1 MSPRALACP
10 SPDAATYPSGVPP
23 VPALLDRPTTLTQR
37 AKAVW
42 RRAPWLFTVL
52 NLSTFLLLWQWV
64 AASDVLSDLFFPA
77 PSEVFAELW
86 DGFTTGFLWEHI
98 FSSFKNFTLGLGLS
112 CLIAIPVGLVM
123 GANRYVDA
131 LVSPYVWALASMPSV
146 ALVPLLVL
154 MLGFTDA
161 AKISLIVLSAVFP
174 IMINC
179 MAGVKTVDKSLLTA
193 GQVFGAKKR
202 QLYSRVV
209 LPSAAPF
216 VISGVN
222 QGMSQALIGLV
233 VAEMFATRQGLGY
246 VMVRAQESFNAPLLY
261 GVLILL
267 VVISLTFVELM
278 RRLEARVAPWQTLD
292 GI

>member
-1 MSPRALACP
+1 MSARTAV
-10 SPDAATYPSGVPP
+10 SSAATVTRGRATDDPSTPP
-23 VPALLDRPTTLTQR
+23 APGGLRSRVA
-37 AKAVW
+37 AAW
-42 RRAPWLFTVL
+42 RRAPWLFSVA
-52 NLSTFLLLWQWV
+52 NVGTFLLLWQWL
-64 AASDVLSDLFFPA
+64 ASAGVLSDLFFPA
-77 PSEVFAELW
+77 PTAVFAELW
-86 DGFTTGFLWEHI
+86 EGFSTGLLWVHI
-98 FSSFKNFTLGLGLS
+98 GSSFQNFTIGLGLS
-112 CLIAIPVGLVM
+112 CLIAIPLGLVM

-233 VAEMFATRQGLGY
+233 VAEMFATRYGLGY
-246 VMVRAQESFNAPLLY
+246 LMVRAQESFNAPLLY

-267 VVISLTFVELM
+267 VVISLTFVEIM

>member
-1 MSPRALACP
+1 MTPQSVAQRSKTASLPTSR
-10 SPDAATYPSGVPP
+10 PDLPP
-23 VPALLDRPTTLTQR
+23 PLGQPLTVSQR
-37 AKAVW
+37 AAILW
-42 RRAPWLFTVL
+42 RRAPWLFTVV
-52 NLSTFLLLWQWV
+52 NVGTFLLLWQWFAV
-64 AASDVLSDLFFPA
+64 SNVLSDLFFPA
-77 PSEVFAELW
+77 PTEVFAELW
-86 DGFTTGFLWEHI
+86 DGLSTGYLWIHI
-98 FSSFKNFTLGLGLS
+98 ASSFQNFTIGLGLS

-123 GANRYVDA
+123 GANRYADA

-154 MLGFTDA
+154 IFGFTDA

-179 MAGVKTVDKSLLTA
+179 MAGVKTVDKTLLTA
-193 GQVFGAKKR
+193 GRVFGARRR

-233 VAEMFATRQGLGY
+233 VAEMFATRRGLGY
-246 VMVRAQESFNAPLLY
+246 LMVRAQESFNAPLLY
-261 GVLILL
+261 GVLIML
-267 VVISLTFVELM
+267 VVISLTFVEMM
-278 RRLEARVAPWQTLD
+278 RRLEARIAPWQTRN